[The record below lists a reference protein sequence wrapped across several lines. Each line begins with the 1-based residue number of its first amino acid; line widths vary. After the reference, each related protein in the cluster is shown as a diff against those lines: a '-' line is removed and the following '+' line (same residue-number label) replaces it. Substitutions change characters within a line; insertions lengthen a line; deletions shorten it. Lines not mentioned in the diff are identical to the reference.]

1 MLSLREKFTYS
12 EFFLSIFYCIQ
23 TEYGGILYLYINISK
38 NDVFVSCIMLKFNH
52 FMIVAY
58 ISLKSIIIF
67 SLLSVHIR
75 NISSMYCKDKEG
87 LVLMYRYLYS
97 FSNYSIC
104 GSICNTDI
112 VFVHT
117 GSKIVSITY
126 PFIELKGKLFR
137 I

>member
-1 MLSLREKFTYS
+1 
-12 EFFLSIFYCIQ
+12 
-23 TEYGGILYLYINISK
+23 
-38 NDVFVSCIMLKFNH
+38 
-52 FMIVAY
+52 
-58 ISLKSIIIF
+58 
-67 SLLSVHIR
+67 
-75 NISSMYCKDKEG
+75 MYCKDKEG

-126 PFIELKGKLFR
+126 PFIELKRKLFR